1 MTIAATYTKII
12 SLVSGTSGIAF
23 APEELP
29 LSLSEADLPCALT
42 LVGPA
47 TWNEHARGLYRQV
60 RTYTINCYVR
70 PVAEGVVPDEGYK
83 ACLTPLYNLGRTFV
97 RNVTLDG
104 EVDHIGSGRL
114 EDPMFNDSGV
124 RPMEFAGRA
133 YHGFSLTLVVTE
145 KAT

>member
-1 MTIAATYTKII
+1 MTIAATYSKIV

-47 TWNEHARGLYRQV
+47 SWNEHARGLYRQV
-60 RTYTINCYVR
+60 RTYTINVYVR

-97 RNVTLDG
+97 TNWTLDG
-104 EVDHIGSGRL
+104 EVDQIGEGDRP
-114 EDPMFNDSGV
+114 EFNDSGV
-124 RPMEFAGRA
+124 RQLEFAGRA

-145 KAT
+145 KAS